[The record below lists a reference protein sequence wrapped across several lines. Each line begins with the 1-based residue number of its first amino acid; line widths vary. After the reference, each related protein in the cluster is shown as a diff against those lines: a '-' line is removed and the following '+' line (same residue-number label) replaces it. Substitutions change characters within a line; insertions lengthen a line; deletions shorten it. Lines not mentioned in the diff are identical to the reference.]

1 MKQNPDFK
9 INNLGKATI
18 KSPIILSNVHGDN
31 IVNYVSNDEFIL
43 QNIAISERE
52 NISKDD
58 ILEKAGPREK
68 IFFDPAKVNAGII
81 TCGGLCPG
89 LNDVIRSI
97 VMTLWYRYNVKR
109 IFGIRY
115 GFKGF
120 LPEFNLP
127 VLNLTADMV
136 SDIHQQGGTILGSSR
151 GSGDKVD
158 EILDSIERMNLNILF
173 VIGGDGSQRGSRD
186 IANEALKRGLKL
198 SVVGVP
204 KTIDNDLNMIQ
215 KTFGFET
222 AVSEAVKAVA
232 AAHVEA
238 KAAQNGIG
246 MVKVMGRDA
255 GFIAAYT
262 ALAQNDV
269 NYVLIPEVPFHLDGY
284 NGLYTHLEQ
293 RLKNRNHAVILVA
306 EGAGQNLLKRN
317 NNTDA
322 SGNKK
327 LGDIGT
333 YLKDTITSHFKSKQ
347 IETTLKYIDPSY
359 MIRSA
364 PANPNDSLFCERLGA
379 NAVHAA
385 MSGKTNML
393 ISCINDVLVHLPIE
407 QAVKQKKR
415 IDPESPLWRDVLEA
429 TGQPVMMI
437 NASVVE

>member
-1 MKQNPDFK
+1 MKQNSDFK
-9 INNLGKATI
+9 ISNLGKATI

-31 IVNYVSNDEFIL
+31 IVNYVSDDEFIL
-43 QNIAISERE
+43 QNITISERE
-52 NISKDD
+52 HISKDD

-68 IFFDPAKVNAGII
+68 IFFDPTKVNAGII

-115 GFKGF
+115 GFKGL

-127 VLNLTADMV
+127 VINITTDMV

-151 GSGDKVD
+151 GSGDRVD

-173 VIGGDGSQRGSRD
+173 VIGGDGSQRGARD
-186 IANEALKRGLKL
+186 IANEAIKRGLKL

-333 YLKDTITSHFKSKQ
+333 YLQDAITSHFKSKQ

-364 PANPNDSLFCERLGA
+364 PANPNDSLFCERLGS

-429 TGQPVMMI
+429 TGQPVVMT

>member
-1 MKQNPDFK
+1 
-9 INNLGKATI
+9 
-18 KSPIILSNVHGDN
+18 
-31 IVNYVSNDEFIL
+31 
-43 QNIAISERE
+43 
-52 NISKDD
+52 
-58 ILEKAGPREK
+58 
-68 IFFDPAKVNAGII
+68 
-81 TCGGLCPG
+81 
-89 LNDVIRSI
+89 
-97 VMTLWYRYNVKR
+97 MTLWYRYNVKR

-151 GSGDKVD
+151 GSGDRVD

>member
-9 INNLGKATI
+9 ISNLGKATI
-18 KSPIILSNVHGDN
+18 KSPIVLSNIHGDDFA
-31 IVNYVSNDEFIL
+31 NYVGDDEFIL
-43 QNIAISERE
+43 QKIAISSRE

-58 ILEKAGPREK
+58 ILEKAGPRES
-68 IFFDPAKVNAGII
+68 IFFDPAKVNAAII

-97 VMTLWYRYNVKR
+97 VMTLWYRYKVKR
-109 IFGIRY
+109 ILGIRY
-115 GFKGF
+115 GFRGF

-127 VLNLTADMV
+127 VINLTADMV
-136 SDIHQQGGTILGSSR
+136 SEIHQKGGTILGSSR
-151 GSGDKVD
+151 GSGDRVD
-158 EILDSIERMNLNILF
+158 EILDSIERMNINILF
-173 VIGGDGSQRGSRD
+173 VIGGDGSQRGARD
-186 IANEALKRGLKL
+186 IAEEALKRGLKL

-262 ALAQNDV
+262 TLAQNDV
-269 NYVLIPEVPFHLDGY
+269 NYVLIPEVPFDLQGA

-293 RLKNRNHAVILVA
+293 RLKDRNHAVILIA
-306 EGAGQNLLKRN
+306 EGAGQNLFKDN
-317 NNTDA
+317 NKKDA

-327 LGDIGT
+327 LNDIGT
-333 YLKDTITSHFKSKQ
+333 YLKDKITSHFKHKN
-347 IETTLKYIDPSY
+347 IEITLKYIDPSY

-364 PANPNDSLFCERLGA
+364 PANPNDSLFCARLGA

-385 MSGKTNML
+385 MAGKTNML
-393 ISCINDVLVHLPIE
+393 ISSINDILVHLPIK

-429 TGQPVMMI
+429 TGQPVMMT
-437 NASVVE
+437 N